1 MSGFYECVQSMVPS
15 AAEHTKLSQELEMY
29 KKAIGLFGFD
39 IAINDKT
46 NLMPSK
52 LHLVSTFQVSTL
64 KFKFKISFSLSN
76 SLF

>member
-1 MSGFYECVQSMVPS
+1 MSGFYECVQRMVPD
-15 AAEHTKLSQELEMY
+15 AAERTQLSQELEMY
-29 KKAIGLFGFD
+29 KRATGLFGFD
-39 IAINDKT
+39 IAINDRT

-52 LHLVSTFQVSTL
+52 LHLVSNFQVSTL